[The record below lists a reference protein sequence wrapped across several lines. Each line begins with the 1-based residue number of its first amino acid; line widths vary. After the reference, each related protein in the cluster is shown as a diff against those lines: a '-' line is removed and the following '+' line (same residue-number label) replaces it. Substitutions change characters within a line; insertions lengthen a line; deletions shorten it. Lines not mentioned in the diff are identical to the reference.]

1 MSPKQLSTV
10 TPTEFDR
17 TTPLKEFMTTCSL
30 EERSRIFT
38 EIYRNTLLLEGN
50 DPDWALGGAGRNNWV
65 MAGASSRGYLSGE
78 EFAEEHL
85 RVWTVWKLARDI
97 RDYPPQGGIQAL
109 SMASDEQRATSTVSD
124 TPVVSVF
131 RSWAS
136 NLGAPKTFRDMSR
149 RFQRDRSPHASA
161 RSDQA
166 SSAQSTVSSISDLDL
181 IPLPLPLSIQE
192 SLGPRGLELVI
203 RSLQILND
211 NPPTLGTEGDRLLP
225 EKTRLVKV
233 KVTTS
238 SESLSSNPECAVYR
252 TEPLLDSA
260 VKSLTMPHIRLSKTR
275 MIGGLGVLLSLLPI
289 LCLRLVPKLFVCAPV
304 VSPGPIVTK

>member
-1 MSPKQLSTV
+1 MSLTSETRRSFFPLYTHIHHNLHRSETSPTLPPVLTFVSKMSPKQLSTV

-203 RSLQILND
+203 RSLQILNA
-211 NPPTLGTEGDRLLP
+211 NPPTLGTEGDQSITVRENSLREGESYNQLQQSII
-225 EKTRLVKV
+225 KSKV
-233 KVTTS
+233 RHV
-238 SESLSSNPECAVYR
+238 
-252 TEPLLDSA
+252 
-260 VKSLTMPHIRLSKTR
+260 
-275 MIGGLGVLLSLLPI
+275 
-289 LCLRLVPKLFVCAPV
+289 
-304 VSPGPIVTK
+304 